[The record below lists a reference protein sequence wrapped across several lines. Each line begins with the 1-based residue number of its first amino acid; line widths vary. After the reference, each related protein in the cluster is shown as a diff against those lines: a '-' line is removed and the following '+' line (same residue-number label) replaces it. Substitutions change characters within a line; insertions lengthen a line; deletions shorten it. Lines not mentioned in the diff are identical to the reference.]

1 MIPSFPD
8 DATLRSLLI
17 AFKSCGHYRDSDYL
31 DESIGVAVKM
41 ENAYAMHAGSFS
53 AKIFGGAVS
62 PEELLSKHSQ
72 AGIWGK
78 LLKEED
84 EVHWRQA
91 LINGD
96 ARAANAYVPRGKSG
110 LIRPKLNRICLE
122 CLEEDF
128 ALFGFGHYH
137 VLHQVPLLRHC
148 TRHAARLRSCC
159 PICQPSQRL
168 RPAHSR
174 CARCTFSP
182 LPVLDVTPYEKSEDY
197 AWTARLIEE
206 MYRGEAPSLRPR
218 DRQLLVSA
226 AFPRDSMVFRR
237 VELLEQFMSA
247 WGFEDLDALHETFR
261 THQSVST
268 VSACLEGYPSFV
280 THSLR
285 VASIAFA
292 LRRAPQGWDR
302 TAPASPAQSFGLFTP
317 PMHVAENEVI
327 AAAACIEE
335 EGFPAG
341 TLQLLFEG
349 GTRKDAAVVL
359 GVSAAL
365 LYALECRLPVECT
378 SALEEARDQS
388 PKKKAKKTKR
398 RSTPNNVQRDRR
410 IAKLPEMRK
419 AALAAREKGMKR
431 KKQLALHA
439 RSVYAFLVRYDR
451 EWLQNHFPSAR
462 KNERNSTSTKRTA
475 YRKLALVAKRKKK
488 GHSFPVIDRAIWN
501 WLKQSDFKW
510 LNEQFP
516 EANLRVPPN
525 GPHYRMLAEAAYNER
540 CITQHGY
547 PKIPKDARIWLARYD
562 REWLEQQA
570 EPHRLIDAGEPP
582 RIFPRPSRKKPPD
595 TI

>member
-1 MIPSFPD
+1 MIPSFPE

-17 AFKSCGHYRDSDYL
+17 AFKSCGHYGDSDYL

-41 ENAYAMHAGSFS
+41 ENAYAMHAGSF
-53 AKIFGGAVS
+53 ATKIFDNAVA
-62 PEELLSKHSQ
+62 PDDLLSKHSQ

-84 EVHWRQA
+84 ELRWRRA

-96 ARAANAYVPRGKSG
+96 ARAANAYVPTGTSG

-128 ALFGFGHYH
+128 SLFGFGHYH
-137 VLHQVPLLRHC
+137 VLHQVPLLSHC

-174 CARCTFSP
+174 CARCKFSP
-182 LPVLDVTPYEKSEDY
+182 LPVLDVIPYEQTEDY
-197 AWTARLIEE
+197 AWTVRLIEE
-206 MYRGEAPSLRPR
+206 MYRGEAPALRPR
-218 DRQLLVSA
+218 DRQQLVGA
-226 AFPRDSMVFRR
+226 TFPRDSMVFRR

-247 WGFEDLDALHETFR
+247 WGFEDLATLQETFR
-261 THQSVST
+261 IHKSAST

-292 LRRAPQGWDR
+292 LRRAPQSWESA
-302 TAPASPAQSFGLFTP
+302 APASAAQSFGLFTP
-317 PMHVAENEVI
+317 PMHVAEKHV
-327 AAAACIEE
+327 AAAAARIEE

-378 SALEEARDQS
+378 SALEEARNQR

-398 RSTPNNVQRDRR
+398 RSRPNIGQRDRR

-419 AALAAREKGMKR
+419 AALAAREKGVKR

-462 KNERNSTSTKRTA
+462 KNERNSTSQKRAA
-475 YRKLALVAKRKKK
+475 YRKLALAAKRKME
-488 GHSFPVIDRAIWN
+488 GRSLPAIDRATWN
-501 WLKQSDFKW
+501 WLKRSDFKW

-540 CITQHGY
+540 RVTQHGY
-547 PKIPKDARIWLARYD
+547 PKIPENARIWLARYD

-570 EPHRLIDAGEPP
+570 EPHRLINARELP
-582 RIFPRPSRKKPPD
+582 RIFRRPSRKKLPD
-595 TI
+595 VV